1 MITILFVALTHFSF
15 FFSFF
20 MTTILYYNSIE
31 IMEKHIIHSFIHSF
45 SKFLLSVYSLLG
57 YVITKM
63 NETLSQLKGNDSTKK
78 YGIRAESMSLKCA
91 FWLCYIIAG
100 WFWTCYLTTLRLRFL
115 TYKRQK
121 VMSTSQIGNRYNR
134 KLSEVFGP

>member
-63 NETLSQLKGNDSTKK
+63 NETLSQLKDNDSTKK

-91 FWLCYIIAG
+91 F
-100 WFWTCYLTTLRLRFL
+100 
-115 TYKRQK
+115 
-121 VMSTSQIGNRYNR
+121 
-134 KLSEVFGP
+134 